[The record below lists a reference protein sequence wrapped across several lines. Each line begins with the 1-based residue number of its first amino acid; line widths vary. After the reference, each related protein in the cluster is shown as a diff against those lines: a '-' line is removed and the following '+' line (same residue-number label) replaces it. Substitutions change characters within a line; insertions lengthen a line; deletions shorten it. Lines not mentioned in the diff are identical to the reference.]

1 MRLSPAVICIA
12 ALALGAC
19 AKANITSLQ
28 SSDAGAVPRPKTI
41 VVSNFAFSPEVVALD
56 RGFTAKLER
65 KVGSLTP
72 EERQART
79 AERVNHEIVTTVVST
94 LRNAGLDAR
103 LGSEQPIPAGDEAL
117 LVTGHLRGIDQGNRT
132 QRNVIG
138 FGAGRS
144 DVVADTTVSY
154 VSSSGT
160 RQLLTFTA
168 DAKSGRMPGAAVTAP
183 FSAVHGAAL
192 VASSVGSSVLSEKLS
207 SDVEAQ
213 ARKIGHTAGDR
224 IVAYAKEQGWLEKQ
238 P

>member
-1 MRLSPAVICIA
+1 MIKSRCLFYRGAGGGA
-12 ALALGAC
+12 APKTKITPPQKFPPGAGP
-19 AKANITSLQ
+19 Q
-28 SSDAGAVPRPKTI
+28 PKTI
-41 VVSNFAFSPEVVALD
+41 VVFLFPSPPGGGRAPGAASPPNTGTKAAAPRREASQ
-56 RGFTAKLER
+56 GPPGGA
-65 KVGSLTP
+65 
-72 EERQART
+72 
-79 AERVNHEIVTTVVST
+79 NHEIVTTVVST

-103 LGSEQPIPAGDEAL
+103 LGSEQPITAGDEML

-160 RQLLTFTA
+160 KQLLTFTA